1 MSLKLLL
8 GVHNHQPVGNFTHVM
23 EHAYR
28 QAYSPFVEVLN
39 DFPAFKV
46 TYHFTGPL
54 LQFLETH
61 HPDFLKTLARQVK
74 RQQAEI
80 VVSGFYEPVL
90 VAIPEEDRLSQI
102 QRARRYVKRR
112 FGYDA
117 RGLWLTERVYE
128 SELLPALLKAGIR
141 YVVVDDYHFLQTG
154 LTEDQLHGYY
164 LTEHEGRPLAIFPI
178 SERLRYLIPFRPLDE
193 VMDFL
198 RHLYEAGAQ
207 AAVIFDDGEKFGLW
221 PGTHEWVY
229 GKTGWLR
236 QFLERVLQE
245 PWIEPLTYS
254 EFLEQSPPLGRVYLP
269 TGSYFEMGEWAL
281 PAHQARAFAEFV
293 HRLREEGTWP
303 RVRAFVK
310 GGIWRNFLVK
320 YPEVNRMHKKMLL
333 LRRQVERIGRPE
345 KKREAVHEIHRAQ
358 CNDAYWHGV
367 FGGVYLP
374 HLRHAVYRHLL
385 QAERA
390 LGRRFSALRDLDLD
404 GYQELYLR
412 HQDLVLQISEQ
423 GGTLREFSSLSLAYN
438 FQNTLTRRYEHYHE
452 GITIGG
458 EPPQEG
464 VASIHEI
471 GKRLSDE
478 AARELKYDW
487 HERVSFLDH
496 FLPLDIPWQTLHT
509 MEFHDAGDFVLGR
522 YTLEQQP
529 FRAERTG
536 TVQGHPVTVQK
547 FFSPGRQGL
556 EVTLRVKGPVPE
568 PLTYV
573 VAHNF
578 ILPSALEGTLQ
589 PDRGKAR
596 DFLTPADL
604 PEPGALVFRDAS
616 GVHLRLELPGALRVV
631 VFPFFTV
638 SQSESGL
645 DLTYQGHALYIFYPL
660 QPGWNTYSQ
669 RLEIMKTK
677 GGKFH
682 A

>member
-1 MSLKLLL
+1 MTLKLLL
-8 GVHNHQPVGNFTHVM
+8 GVHNHQPVGNFEHVM
-23 EHAYR
+23 EHAFQ
-28 QAYSPFVEVLN
+28 QAYRPFVEVL
-39 DFPAFKV
+39 DEFPSFKI

-54 LQFLETH
+54 LLFLEAQ
-61 HPDFLKTLARQVK
+61 HPEFLKTLAHQV
-74 RQQAEI
+74 RRRQAEI

-90 VAIPEEDRLSQI
+90 VSIPEADRLGQI

-128 SELLPALLKAGIR
+128 SELLPALLKSGIR

-154 LTEDQLHGYY
+154 LTEDRLHGYY
-164 LTEHEGRPLAIFPI
+164 LTEHEGQPLAIFPI

-193 VMDFL
+193 VMAYL
-198 RHLYEAGAQ
+198 RRLHEAGAR

-221 PGTHEWVY
+221 PGTHDWVY
-229 GKTGWLR
+229 GKKQWLR
-236 QFLERVLQE
+236 RFLERVLQE

-254 EFLEQSPPLGRVYLP
+254 EFLETEGPLGRVYLP

-281 PAHQARAFAEFV
+281 PAPQARAFAEFV
-293 HRLREEGTWP
+293 HTLREQGVWD
-303 RVRAFVK
+303 RVRPFVK

-333 LRRQVERIGRPE
+333 LRRQVERISRPE
-345 KKREAVHEIHRAQ
+345 KRREAVHEIHRAQ

-385 QAERA
+385 RAERA
-390 LGRRFSALRDLDLD
+390 LGRRFAALRDHDLD
-404 GYQELYLR
+404 GFQELYLR

-452 GITIGG
+452 GITVG
-458 EPPQEG
+458 EAPPEEG

-471 GKRLSDE
+471 GKTITAE
-478 AARELKYDW
+478 TARELKYDW
-487 HERVSFLDH
+487 HERVSFIDH
-496 FLPLDIPWQTLHT
+496 FLPPDLGWQELHS
-509 MEFHDAGDFVLGR
+509 MAFHDEGDFVLGR
-522 YTLEQQP
+522 YQLGHQP
-529 FRAERTG
+529 FRAERKG
-536 TVQGHPVTVQK
+536 TVAGQPAEIQK

-556 EVTLRVKGPVPE
+556 EVTLRVRADGAGT
-568 PLTYV
+568 LAYV

-578 ILPSALEGTLQ
+578 ILPSALQGTLQ
-589 PDRGKAR
+589 AGPGTRAP
-596 DFLTPADL
+596 FAEVLDL
-604 PEPGALVFRDAS
+604 ASPEVLEFHDAS
-616 GVHLRLELPGALRVV
+616 GVVLRLRVPEALRAV
-631 VFPFFTV
+631 VFPFYTV

-645 DLTYQGHALYIFYPL
+645 DLTYQGHALYLFYPL
-660 QPGWNTYSQ
+660 RPGWNRFVQ
-669 RLEIMKTK
+669 HLEILKTK
-677 GGKFH
+677 GGTLH